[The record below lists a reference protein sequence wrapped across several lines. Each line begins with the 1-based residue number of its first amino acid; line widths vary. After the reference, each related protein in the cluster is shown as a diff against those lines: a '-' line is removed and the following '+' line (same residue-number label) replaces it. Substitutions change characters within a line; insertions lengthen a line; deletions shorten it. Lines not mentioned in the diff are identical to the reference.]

1 MARLRLAIN
10 LPTFG
15 GFLGGDLA
23 AVVDVARACE
33 EAGVDEVTVSD
44 HVVMGPDVSLYPF
57 GTFPI
62 AADEPWMEPLAVL
75 AAVAGAT
82 RRVALHTS
90 ILVAPLR
97 PAALLAK
104 QVATVDALS
113 RGRLSLGVGT
123 GWQEAEFAA
132 LGADFAARGR
142 VLEETVAACR
152 ALWRDRPARF
162 AGEHVRFGDIYCSP
176 PVARGP
182 GGPGAG
188 VPVAFAGRLTPR
200 ALRRIVTL
208 GDGWHPLVRS
218 TPGEVGTGVGRL
230 RAALA
235 AAGRDPGALT
245 VHHSI
250 PLVRD
255 GGGRADPAASFAD
268 LGAWAAAGVTTAQCP
283 ARAWAAGPDELPAR
297 LVEVVA
303 AFRAAA

>member
-1 MARLRLAIN
+1 MALRLAIN

-15 GFLGGDLA
+15 GFLGDDLA

-33 EAGVDEVTVSD
+33 AAGVDEVTVSD

-82 RRVALHTS
+82 RRITLHTS

-104 QVATVDALS
+104 QAATVDALS

-132 LGADFAARGR
+132 LGADYAARGR

-162 AGEHVRFGDIYCSP
+162 AGEHVRFGDTYCSP
-176 PVARGP
+176 PIDVGTGP
-182 GGPGAG
+182 GTDAGP
-188 VPVAFAGRLTPR
+188 PVAFAGRLTAR
-200 ALRRIVTL
+200 TLRRVVTL

-218 TPGEVGTGVGRL
+218 TPEEVGAGVARL

-235 AAGRDPGALT
+235 DAGRDPAALT

-255 GGGRADPAASFAD
+255 GGGRADPGGSFAG
-268 LGAWAAAGVTTAQCP
+268 LGAWADAGVTTVQVP
-283 ARAWAAGPDELPAR
+283 ARAWAAAPDELPGR
-297 LVEVVA
+297 LAEVVA

>member
-33 EAGVDEVTVSD
+33 DAGVDEVTVSD

-82 RRVALHTS
+82 RRVTLHTS

-104 QVATVDALS
+104 QVATVDALA

-123 GWQEAEFAA
+123 GWQEAEFAT
-132 LGADFAARGR
+132 LGADYPARGR

-162 AGEHVRFGDIYCSP
+162 DGEHVRFGDTYCSP
-176 PVARGP
+176 PVA
-182 GGPGAG
+182 GGGAG
-188 VPVAFAGRLTPR
+188 VPVAFAGRLTSR
-200 ALRRIVTL
+200 TLRRIVSL

-218 TPGEVGTGVGRL
+218 TPDEVAAGVARL
-230 RAALA
+230 REALG

-255 GGGRADPAASFAD
+255 RDGRADPAASFAD
-268 LGAWAAAGVTTAQCP
+268 LGAWAAAGVTTVQCA
-283 ARAWAAGPDELPAR
+283 ARAWAAGPGEIPAR
-297 LVEVVA
+297 LADVA
-303 AFRAAA
+303 VAFRAAA

>member
-1 MARLRLAIN
+1 MALRLAIN

-15 GFLGGDLA
+15 GFLGDDLA
-23 AVVDVARACE
+23 AVVDVAGACE
-33 EAGVDEVTVSD
+33 AAGVDEVTVSD

-82 RRVALHTS
+82 RRVTLHTS

-104 QVATVDALS
+104 QAATVDALS

-132 LGADFAARGR
+132 LGADYAARGR

-152 ALWRDRPARF
+152 VLWRDRPARF
-162 AGEHVRFGDIYCSP
+162 AGEHVRFGDTYCSP
-176 PVARGP
+176 PVDAGAAAGP
-182 GGPGAG
+182 
-188 VPVAFAGRLTPR
+188 PVAFAGRLTAR
-200 ALRRIVTL
+200 TLRRIVTL

-218 TPGEVGTGVGRL
+218 TPEEVGAGVARL

-235 AAGRDPGALT
+235 DAGRDPAALT

-255 GGGRADPAASFAD
+255 GGGRADPAASFAG
-268 LGAWAAAGVTTAQCP
+268 LGAWAEAGVTAVQCP
-283 ARAWAAGPDELPAR
+283 ARAWAAAPDELPGR
-297 LVEVVA
+297 LAEAVA

>member
-33 EAGVDEVTVSD
+33 DAGVDEVTVSD

-62 AADEPWMEPLAVL
+62 AADEPWLEPLAVL

-82 RRVALHTS
+82 RRVGLHTS

-132 LGADFAARGR
+132 MGADFAARGR

-162 AGEHVRFGDIYCSP
+162 AGEHVRFGDTYCSP
-176 PVARGP
+176 PMA
-182 GGPGAG
+182 GGSPG

-200 ALRRIVTL
+200 TLRRIVTL

-218 TPGEVGTGVGRL
+218 TPEEVGTGVSRL
-230 RAALA
+230 REALA
-235 AAGRDPGALT
+235 AAGRDPEALT

-255 GGGRADPAASFAD
+255 GSGPADPAATFAD
-268 LGAWAAAGVTTAQCP
+268 LGAWAAAGVTTVQCP
-283 ARAWAAGPDELPAR
+283 ARAWGAPKELPAR
-297 LVEVVA
+297 IARVVE
-303 AFRAAA
+303 AFRAAD